1 MIWVTWTRDGAQC
14 IPLYTLFIS
23 ITVCIG
29 CGFPKRNPWAIQLF
43 IWQDCQDMEPWWNGI
58 CGNIVSIQALKAN
71 ILHLIYCFCST
82 DPISFYCSMHIQVLL
97 NTVHDAVP
105 LSMTLCSRYG
115 NGRHIVK
122 LYWGIYG
129 RHDVSIVIIA
139 IQVWSSEWY
148 LIHWLPGQ
156 GETSHWGDER

>member
-1 MIWVTWTRDGAQC
+1 MHPTVYFIYFHNCVYRVWLSKEEPMSYSAVHLTGLSRYGTLMKWHMWKHC
-14 IPLYTLFIS
+14 KYTSPESKHTPFNL
-23 ITVCIG
+23 
-29 CGFPKRNPWAIQLF
+29 L
-43 IWQDCQDMEPWWNGI
+43 
-58 CGNIVSIQALKAN
+58 
-71 ILHLIYCFCST
+71 FCST

-148 LIHWLPGQ
+148 LIH
-156 GETSHWGDER
+156 